1 MKKISI
7 ILLFACLIPLCAKAQ
22 ISIKETFNSDDKL
35 RLDWEEYADKRGSA
49 LVMDGQLVLTCKE
62 KDHARMVFVNLPI
75 NVEKDFKISSS
86 IIVKHISDNNWF
98 GISIDDNEFIK
109 LGFFMSED
117 FLYVGYY
124 ENSTSNFGDSDEST
138 KDYRIIKGDG
148 KVIKLKSGKNVTVN
162 TILEK
167 KGKKLIFSINNVK
180 VYEKYH
186 KNSDFF
192 VAPRLGFITEG
203 VSEIKIDEVKIEQ
216 ESSDEY

>member
-22 ISIKETFNSDDKL
+22 INIKETFNSDDKL
-35 RLDWEEYADKRGSA
+35 RLDWEEYADRRGSA

-62 KDHARMVFVNLPI
+62 KNHARMVFVNLPI

-86 IIVKHISDNNWF
+86 IIVKHISDNEWF

>member
-1 MKKISI
+1 MKRIKI
-7 ILLFACLIPLCAKAQ
+7 ILLFACLIPLCTKAQ
-22 ISIKETFNSDDKL
+22 INIKETFNSDDKL
-35 RLDWEEYADKRGSA
+35 RLDWEEYADRRGSA

-86 IIVKHISDNNWF
+86 IIVKQINDDNWF

-109 LGFFMSED
+109 LGFFMSENY
-117 FLYVGYY
+117 LYVGYY
-124 ENSTSNFGDSDEST
+124 ENSTNNYGDSDEST

-162 TILEK
+162 TLLEK
-167 KGKKLIFSINNVK
+167 KGKKLVFTINNVK
-180 VYEKYH
+180 VFEKYH
-186 KNSDFF
+186 KNSDFL